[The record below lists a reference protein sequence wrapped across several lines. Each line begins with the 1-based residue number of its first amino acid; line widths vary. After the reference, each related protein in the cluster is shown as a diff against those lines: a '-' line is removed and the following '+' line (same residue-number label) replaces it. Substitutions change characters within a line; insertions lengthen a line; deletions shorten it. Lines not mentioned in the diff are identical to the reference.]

1 MAIIATVLVVFSVYS
16 TGTTQHI
23 VTEKVSHILETKSKT
38 ALTYLLSSCAATVEK
53 ALQDNLD
60 TARTTG
66 KIFEVLHAQPQKEHL
81 RELVTTILRANLEN
95 NPAYLGSYSA
105 WEPNALDGNDM
116 AYANTTAHDA
126 SGRFI
131 TYWKRDA
138 AGKIN
143 RQALEDYESQGTHPN
158 GVRKGGWYLTPRE
171 TGKESVLD
179 PIPYTIQGK
188 TEWLTTIS
196 VPIKEKGK
204 FLGVSGTDLRLTFL
218 QKMAEEVNQKIYSG
232 KGRLLIISHQG
243 LLVADSANPGMVG
256 KPLSESLPQSEDI
269 LRDVQSGKEAM
280 RADSSGKQ
288 ILGCAPVALGRSG
301 KFWSVLVQLPREVV
315 LADAVALQNEL
326 EARASTDVLWQITVG
341 AVITLLGLAGLWYFA
356 GTLTRPLVRATVFA
370 EHVAQGNFDQQLDV
384 RQQDEIGI
392 LADALRTMVE
402 ELQEMIGRAKAKG
415 EEAQKAMGEAQQA
428 MREAQEAKA
437 RAEHA
442 KAEGML
448 AAARQLEGVVE
459 IITSASEELSAQIE
473 QSSRGAEE
481 QSGRVRETAT
491 AMEEM
496 NATVREVASNALQA
510 ANASHETK
518 EKAQEGADIVNKAV
532 SGIKTVRE
540 QALAVK
546 DDMAQLGNQA
556 EAIGKVMNVIADIA
570 DQTNLL
576 ALNAAIEA
584 ARAGE
589 AGRGFAVVAD
599 EVRKLAEKTMAAT
612 QEVGEAIHGVQEG
625 TRKNIT
631 NVEQAAAAIESATS
645 LSLKSGESLQQILAL
660 VAEVNDQVQ
669 SIATAS
675 EEQSAASDEINHSV
689 EQVSTI
695 SMQTAQAMVQAN
707 RAVVDLAEQS
717 HVLQSLIADMKKQG

>member
-1 MAIIATVLVVFSVYS
+1 
-16 TGTTQHI
+16 
-23 VTEKVSHILETKSKT
+23 
-38 ALTYLLSSCAATVEK
+38 
-53 ALQDNLD
+53 
-60 TARTTG
+60 
-66 KIFEVLHAQPQKEHL
+66 
-81 RELVTTILRANLEN
+81 
-95 NPAYLGSYSA
+95 
-105 WEPNALDGNDM
+105 
-116 AYANTTAHDA
+116 
-126 SGRFI
+126 
-131 TYWKRDA
+131 
-138 AGKIN
+138 
-143 RQALEDYESQGTHPN
+143 
-158 GVRKGGWYLTPRE
+158 
-171 TGKESVLD
+171 
-179 PIPYTIQGK
+179 
-188 TEWLTTIS
+188 
-196 VPIKEKGK
+196 
-204 FLGVSGTDLRLTFL
+204 
-218 QKMAEEVNQKIYSG
+218 
-232 KGRLLIISHQG
+232 
-243 LLVADSANPGMVG
+243 
-256 KPLSESLPQSEDI
+256 
-269 LRDVQSGKEAM
+269 
-280 RADSSGKQ
+280 
-288 ILGCAPVALGRSG
+288 
-301 KFWSVLVQLPREVV
+301 
-315 LADAVALQNEL
+315 
-326 EARASTDVLWQITVG
+326 
-341 AVITLLGLAGLWYFA
+341 
-356 GTLTRPLVRATVFA
+356 
-370 EHVAQGNFDQQLDV
+370 
-384 RQQDEIGI
+384 
-392 LADALRTMVE
+392 
-402 ELQEMIGRAKAKG
+402 
-415 EEAQKAMGEAQQA
+415 
-428 MREAQEAKA
+428 
-437 RAEHA
+437 
-442 KAEGML
+442 
-448 AAARQLEGVVE
+448 
-459 IITSASEELSAQIE
+459 
-473 QSSRGAEE
+473 
-481 QSGRVRETAT
+481 
-491 AMEEM
+491 M